1 LNRKVLKLIQLI
13 KFNNT
18 IKNTLY
24 TFIYI
29 YIYIYIYIIQTIT
42 NEYTNAL
49 HAHTQYFRCMVNSQ
63 VHGTFIDGN
72 SHVAFCVPTHLFF
85 FFLFLYHST
94 THIKMLF
101 GNMIAGLT
109 CSFLCTYSSFFFF
122 LFLYHSTTHIKMLF
136 GNMIAGEVHPQPHIS
151 AFDKEKKSDF

>member
-1 LNRKVLKLIQLI
+1 MNRKVLKLIHLI

-24 TFIYI
+24 IYI
-29 YIYIYIYIIQTIT
+29 YIYKIQTIT

-72 SHVAFCVPTHLFF
+72 S
-85 FFLFLYHST
+85 
-94 THIKMLF
+94 
-101 GNMIAGLT
+101 

-151 AFDKEKKSDF
+151 AFGKEKKWFLKVGPTNFCSRAAGFGEAAFHGDF